1 MTERMH
7 LISRIIEHQRN
18 IILLKHFIK
27 ELECDGVD
35 ISKMTKE
42 IEELES
48 KIEDLQT
55 RSTSVY

>member
-1 MTERMH
+1 MEERMY
-7 LISRIIEHQRN
+7 LVARIIEHQRN
-18 IILLKHFIK
+18 IILLKHFIN

-42 IEELES
+42 IEELER

-55 RSTSVY
+55 KCPTV

>member
-7 LISRIIEHQRN
+7 LVARIIEHQRN
-18 IILLKHFIK
+18 IILLKHFIR
-27 ELECDGVD
+27 ELESDGVD

-55 RSTSVY
+55 RSTTVY

>member
-7 LISRIIEHQRN
+7 LIARIIEHQRN

-42 IEELES
+42 IDELER
-48 KIEDLQT
+48 KIDDLQT
-55 RSTSVY
+55 RSTAVY